1 MDSVSAVLVIGVG
14 LAVTLLV
21 GIASQRRSRMA
32 AQAAQRTPPP
42 PPPARP
48 LPTQE
53 QEEDLEA
60 VSRAIEQAREELRW
74 LHEQVARERARL
86 ERLRRQTPAQNRPVQ
101 APPAPAPAPDS
112 PWVIL
117 GLKPGA
123 SAEDMRRRYR
133 LLSRVWHPDRFMDA
147 PPELRAEAELMMG
160 RLNRAYQTLTGQ
172 PAGARRG

>member
-1 MDSVSAVLVIGVG
+1 MDSVTAVLVISVG

-21 GIASQRRSRMA
+21 GIASQRRGRLA
-32 AQAAQRTPPP
+32 VQPAQRAAPPP
-42 PPPARP
+42 PQ
-48 LPTQE
+48 LTPTQE
-53 QEEDLEA
+53 QQEDLDA
-60 VSRAIEQAREELRW
+60 VGRAIEQAREELRW

-86 ERLRRQTPAQNRPVQ
+86 ERLRRQTPAQAGSGPP
-101 APPAPAPAPDS
+101 PPAPAPTSAPDS

-123 SAEDMRRRYR
+123 GVEDIRRRYR
-133 LLSRVWHPDRFMDA
+133 LLSRVWHPDRFMDG

-172 PAGARRG
+172 ATGARKG